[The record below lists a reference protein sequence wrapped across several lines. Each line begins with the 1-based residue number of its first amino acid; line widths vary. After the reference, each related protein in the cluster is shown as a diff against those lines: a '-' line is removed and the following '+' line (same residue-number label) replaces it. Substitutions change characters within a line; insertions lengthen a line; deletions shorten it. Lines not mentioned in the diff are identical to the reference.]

1 MSAAF
6 CGTLRGLTS
15 TADGRY
21 GSRVSNVGAVSGP
34 TQLVSVVVPVYGNAD
49 DLRALHVRLSAAVA
63 AAGDI
68 ESEFVFVDDG
78 SADGSFAVLAALSA
92 EDSRVRVLGLS
103 RNFGSNAALLA
114 GLAQSRGDA
123 VMTLAADLQDPPEL
137 ISPLVAAWREG
148 AQVVLAVRR
157 KRDDPLPSR
166 LLAGLFNR
174 LFRALVF
181 PHFPKG
187 GFDLVLLDRAVVDTI
202 LAMPEKNSYL
212 FGQVLWVGFRRA
224 TVDYDRAARR
234 SGRSA
239 WTLWRKVKYF
249 IDAFTAFSYLPVRAA
264 SLLGLLLA
272 GLGFAYAAVVVVLR
286 LRGDIGEPRGFSAL
300 LVVILVTAGVQLI
313 VAGLTG
319 EYLWRVLE
327 EVRPRPPY
335 VVARRLNAPPPQAS

>member
-1 MSAAF
+1 VGDLSSPA
-6 CGTLRGLTS
+6 
-15 TADGRY
+15 GRA
-21 GSRVSNVGAVSGP
+21 RP
-34 TQLVSVVVPVYGNAD
+34 LVSVVVPVYGNAA
-49 DLRALHVRLSAAVA
+49 DLRTLHERLSAAVRA
-63 AAGDI
+63 ADGI
-68 ESEFVFVDDG
+68 ESEFIFVDDG
-78 SADGSFAVLAALSA
+78 SADDSFEVLAALAA
-92 EDSRVRVLGLS
+92 EDPRVRVLGLS
-103 RNFGSNAALLA
+103 RNFGSNPAIMA
-114 GLAQSRGDA
+114 GLGQASGDM

-137 ISPLVAAWREG
+137 IAPLVAAWREG
-148 AQVVLAVRR
+148 AQVVLAARR

-166 LLAGLFNR
+166 LLAGVFNR
-174 LFRALVF
+174 LFRAVAF
-181 PHFPKG
+181 SHFPKG

-224 TVDYDRAARR
+224 TVHYDRAARR

-264 SLLGLLLA
+264 SLIGLLLA
-272 GLGFAYAAVVVVLR
+272 GFGFAYAALVVILR

-300 LVVILVTAGVQLI
+300 IVVILVTAGVQLI

-335 VVARRLNAPPPQAS
+335 VVARRINAPARKTP